1 MSIMKFLT
9 LALIGSTAVLIALLS
24 GLWWLTPKNTWVGGA
39 IGVLILWG
47 FAFNKLPT
55 QGLECL
61 KDKFNMRFVL
71 PLAVLSS
78 IGFAAGFFISK

>member
-1 MSIMKFLT
+1 
-9 LALIGSTAVLIALLS
+9 
-24 GLWWLTPKNTWVGGA
+24 
-39 IGVLILWG
+39 LWG